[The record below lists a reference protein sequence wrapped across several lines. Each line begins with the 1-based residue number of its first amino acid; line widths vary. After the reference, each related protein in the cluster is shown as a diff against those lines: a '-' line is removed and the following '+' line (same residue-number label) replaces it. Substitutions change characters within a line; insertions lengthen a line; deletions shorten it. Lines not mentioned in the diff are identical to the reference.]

1 MSKLWSTNDLLGWEV
16 RDLLVWHNML
26 NNCSFKSLIIL
37 PKRGIIP
44 RNIIKVIKIT
54 PRVACLF
61 VKSHK
66 RYWRTKGKHS
76 GGLIGKPSETRPGAM
91 T

>member
-1 MSKLWSTNDLLGWEV
+1 MIGAKIAREDMSKLWSTNDLLGWEV

-44 RNIIKVIKIT
+44 RNISKIRKL
-54 PRVACLF
+54 PPCVACFLE
-61 VKSHK
+61 
-66 RYWRTKGKHS
+66 G
-76 GGLIGKPSETRPGAM
+76 PTRGHGRPK
-91 T
+91 